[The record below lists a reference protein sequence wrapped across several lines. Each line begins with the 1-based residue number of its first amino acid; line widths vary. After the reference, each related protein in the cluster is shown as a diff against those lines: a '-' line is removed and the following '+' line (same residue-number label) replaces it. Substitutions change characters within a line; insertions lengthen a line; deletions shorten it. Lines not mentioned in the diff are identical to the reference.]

1 MKMYDFPMTALL
13 EPACA
18 CRAAGKSGSPFYPGT
33 AEDFTPEECSVMSS
47 LMTIK
52 GYVTPVPRAA
62 DPRQARVA
70 VRQQDDEEYR
80 IIPRGA
86 GVDLDGEVSVPV
98 EVTGIVDELD
108 GVRYLMVRGYKVL
121 EDDTWI
127 D

>member
-1 MKMYDFPMTALL
+1 MFLSRPVQEQQTIS
-13 EPACA
+13 
-18 CRAAGKSGSPFYPGT
+18 RQKSR
-33 AEDFTPEECSVMSS
+33 VMSN

-80 IIPRGA
+80 IVPRGA
-86 GVDLDGEVSVPV
+86 GVDLDDEVSVPV

-121 EDDTWI
+121 EDDTWL

>member
-1 MKMYDFPMTALL
+1 MGMPAARLLFVRTAHRPGTVLVRAG
-13 EPACA
+13 EPA
-18 CRAAGKSGSPFYPGT
+18 RSKKISRQKSVR
-33 AEDFTPEECSVMSS
+33 VMSN

-80 IIPRGA
+80 IVPRGA
-86 GVDLDGEVSVPV
+86 GVDLDDEVSVPV

-121 EDDTWI
+121 EDDTWL

>member
-1 MKMYDFPMTALL
+1 
-13 EPACA
+13 
-18 CRAAGKSGSPFYPGT
+18 
-33 AEDFTPEECSVMSS
+33 MSN

-80 IIPRGA
+80 IVPRGA
-86 GVDLDGEVSVPV
+86 GVDLDDQVSVPV

-121 EDDTWI
+121 EDDTWL